1 LAAHTR
7 SSSLPRAVNVRAR
20 LSALFG
26 LLSVLCVPAGIA
38 LSWYSSTVTLLE
50 SLGSA
55 VLGLLFGIYAVI
67 LARRGRET
75 AARTLGRSGG
85 EGTAKLGKFLG
96 GLGICIAL
104 TTGLAVGFY
113 GLLTLFR
120 D

>member
-1 LAAHTR
+1 
-7 SSSLPRAVNVRAR
+7 V
-20 LSALFG
+20 LFG
-26 LLSVLCVPAGIA
+26 LLSVLAVPAGIA
-38 LSWYSSTVTLLE
+38 LSWYSESVTLIE
-50 SLGSA
+50 SFGSA
-55 VLGLLFGIYAVI
+55 AVGLLLGIYAVL

-75 AARTLGRSGG
+75 AQRTLGRSGG
-85 EGTAKLGKFLG
+85 ERTAGVGKLLG

>member
-1 LAAHTR
+1 M
-7 SSSLPRAVNVRAR
+7 
-20 LSALFG
+20 LFG
-26 LLSVLCVPAGIA
+26 LLSVLCVPAGIV
-38 LSWYSSTVTLLE
+38 LSWYSSRVTLVQ

-55 VLGLLFGIYAVI
+55 VVGLLFGVYAII

-75 AARTLGRSGG
+75 AQRTLGRSGG
-85 EGTAKLGKFLG
+85 ERTARLGKLLG